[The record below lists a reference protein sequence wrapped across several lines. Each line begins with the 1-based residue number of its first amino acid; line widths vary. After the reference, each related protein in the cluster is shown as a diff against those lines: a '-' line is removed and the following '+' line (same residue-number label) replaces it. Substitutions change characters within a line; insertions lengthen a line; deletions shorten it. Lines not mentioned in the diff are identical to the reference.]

1 MIELFKNNKEWI
13 TNRVCFDVKTA
24 KDGVLVDFVKLVY
37 GDNNKWH
44 VAKVLTDAIV
54 YRYILDKNENNPE
67 YIKKYI
73 MENATEDMEIMG
85 EIEKNSNSKKNISI
99 SLPTSTYAKTKR
111 ASGATRMVNNDFY
124 PLVVYID
131 DKDVSSSFWDFEIF
145 GAKAVNVAY
154 DLLVD
159 GIAPVTDNTL
169 SDFTSVEQLNKDIS
183 TANSEHLQ

>member
-1 MIELFKNNKEWI
+1 
-13 TNRVCFDVKTA
+13 
-24 KDGVLVDFVKLVY
+24 
-37 GDNNKWH
+37 
-44 VAKVLTDAIV
+44 
-54 YRYILDKNENNPE
+54 
-67 YIKKYI
+67 
-73 MENATEDMEIMG
+73 
-85 EIEKNSNSKKNISI
+85 
-99 SLPTSTYAKTKR
+99 
-111 ASGATRMVNNDFY
+111 MVNNDFY

-183 TANSEHLQ
+183 SANSEHLQ